1 MNFTKT
7 SFYFLIFLLLFSCK
21 EETYIYEV
29 NDLTVES
36 NNANK
41 GKEKTTEVYLNIL
54 YSNLYQKPL
63 SPNKLVELTAVV
75 HSIGDKQVAYETII
89 AKMMTD
95 PDIQIPSKSS
105 MDADVAAFV
114 VDIYKRFLIRLP
126 TEAEKTYF
134 VNFIQSHPNIGPEQ
148 IYYSFATCDEYYYY

>member
-29 NDLTVES
+29 NDLTVET

-63 SPNKLVELTAVV
+63 SPNKLVELTSVV

-114 VDIYKRFLIRLP
+114 VDTYKRFLVRLP

-134 VNFIQSHPNIGPEQ
+134 VNFIQSHPNIGPEH
-148 IYYSFATCDEYYYY
+148 IYTSFATCNEYYYY